1 MDLRTNGGSLQS
13 NKEYDVPKR
22 GLTSWFFNKNVV
34 SNILSVAEVADKFRI
49 TYDNQ
54 NSMDLFIVH
63 VSAEKKIKFKR
74 GYNNL
79 YFYKPEEDKLNGN
92 LFFTTLKENKKFHTA
107 RQFER
112 AKRAR
117 DFYHVMGTP
126 SIPDLLAIL
135 RMNIVK
141 DNSITIEGIKLAEKI
156 FGPDEAT
163 LKGKTTRRKPLVVIE
178 DTITIPR
185 ELGQAQQHV
194 TMAMDGMRVNS
205 LKFLATISK
214 NLFDRTAHYVVQE
227 TRILYGSNC

>member
-13 NKEYDVPKR
+13 NKECDVPDL
-22 GLTSWFFNKNVV
+22 GLTSWFNKNVV
-34 SNILSVAEVADKFRI
+34 TNILSFTEVVDKFCI

-54 NSMDLFIVH
+54 TSNNLFIVH

-79 YFYKPEEDKLNGN
+79 YFYKPEEDKLSENVFVN
-92 LFFTTLKENKKFHTA
+92 TLKENKKFHTA

-117 DFYHVMGTP
+117 EFYHAMGTP

-141 DNSITIEGIKLAEKI
+141 DKS
-156 FGPDEAT
+156 DY
-163 LKGKTTRRKPLVVIE
+163 
-178 DTITIPR
+178 D
-185 ELGQAQQHV
+185 
-194 TMAMDGMRVNS
+194 
-205 LKFLATISK
+205 
-214 NLFDRTAHYVVQE
+214 
-227 TRILYGSNC
+227 